1 MRGGA
6 RSRKGFLNLKLTENE
21 VRYVANLAN
30 LNLTEEEVARMLHDL
45 GGILEQMDRLAE
57 IDTEGVAP
65 MAQVLFKAA
74 ENIEK
79 DTPTLRPD
87 VERAPLG
94 NELALANAPVSGAG
108 YFKVPLV
115 IER

>member
-1 MRGGA
+1 
-6 RSRKGFLNLKLTENE
+6 LKLTENE

-30 LNLTEEEVARMLHDL
+30 LSLTEEEVGRMVHDL

-57 IDTEGVAP
+57 IDTAGVAP
-65 MAQVLFKAA
+65 MAQVLFESGETA
-74 ENIEK
+74 
-79 DTPTLRPD
+79 TLRPD

-94 NELALANAPVSGAG
+94 NEIAVANAAVTSGG
-108 YFKVPLV
+108 YFKVPKV

>member
-1 MRGGA
+1 
-6 RSRKGFLNLKLTENE
+6 LKLTESE

-30 LNLTEEEVARMLHDL
+30 LNLTEDEVSRMVHDL

-57 IDTEGVAP
+57 IDTEGVSP
-65 MAQVLFKAA
+65 MAQVLYEADETA
-74 ENIEK
+74 
-79 DTPTLRPD
+79 TLRPD

-94 NELALANAPVSGAG
+94 NRLAVDNAAASGSG
-108 YFKVPLV
+108 YFKVPKV